1 MSNMSTWAERE
12 VELACKVEG
21 EENCDCDYGVA
32 CYQSALKAYRSLI
45 EDGHS
50 GCSIWFTKQIL
61 NRLIDG
67 LPLTPIEDTE
77 EVWNKITYSSNTND
91 TRGTYQCTRMSS
103 LFKDVYSD
111 GTIKYHDIN
120 RYICVDINNPDCTY
134 SGGLAR
140 RVINEMFPISMPYYP
155 QAKKIKVY
163 CEDFLTDKKN
173 DDFDTVGIFYAIMPD
188 GERVEINRFF
198 KESPK
203 DWDEI
208 SLIEY
213 TNRKNMKI

>member
-12 VELACKVEG
+12 VKFACKKEG
-21 EENCDCDYGVA
+21 ECDYGIA
-32 CYQSALKAYRSLI
+32 CYESALKAFKSLM

-50 GCSIWFTKQIL
+50 GCSIGFTKQIL

-77 EVWNKITYSSNTND
+77 EVWNKITYSSNTNG
-91 TRGTYQCTRMSS
+91 TRETYQCRRMSS
-103 LFKDVYSD
+103 LFKDVYAD
-111 GTIKYHDIN
+111 GTIKYHDN
-120 RYICVDINNPDCTY
+120 DRYICVDINNPDCTY
-134 SGGLAR
+134 SCGLAR
-140 RVINEMFPISMPYYP
+140 RIIDEMFPISMPYYP
-155 QAKKIKVY
+155 QANKIKVY

-173 DDFDTVGIFYAIMPD
+173 GDFDTVGIFYAIMPD

-198 KESPK
+198 KETPNN
-203 DWDEI
+203 WEEI